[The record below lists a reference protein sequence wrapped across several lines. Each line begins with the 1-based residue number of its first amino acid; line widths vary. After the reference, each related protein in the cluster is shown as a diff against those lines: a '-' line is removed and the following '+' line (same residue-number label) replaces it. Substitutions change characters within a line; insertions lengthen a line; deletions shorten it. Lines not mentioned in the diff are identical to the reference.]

1 MIGARRLGRPR
12 SQRSEDPVGE
22 LIIRIVINAVALFVA
37 VKVLPSNLLSF
48 SWGNDWWKLLVVAL
62 LFALVNS
69 YIKPIVKALSM
80 PIGLLTMGLVAFVI
94 NAAMLLLV
102 ALASSSLKLGFKVG
116 DFPPSFTSDTIIG
129 ALLAALIISVVS
141 TVASI
146 ALTPRRLI

>member
-1 MIGARRLGRPR
+1 
-12 SQRSEDPVGE
+12 VGE
-22 LIIRIVINAVALFVA
+22 LIIRIAINAVALFVA

-48 SWGNDWWKLLVVAL
+48 NWGDDWWKLLVVAL
-62 LFALVNS
+62 IFALVNS

-80 PIGLLTMGLVAFVI
+80 PIGLLTLGLVAFVI

-146 ALTPRRLI
+146 ALSPRRLI